1 MGKIR
6 AVVWDLDG
14 TLLNTLDDLTNSLN
28 LALRENGFGE
38 HSRERVRYMV
48 GNGTRMLITRA
59 IPEGEGNERFQS
71 VYDGFLRAYARH
83 SRDCTKPYEGILEL
97 LDHLRNE
104 GIRHAV
110 VSNKIDFAVQELC
123 REYFGDRITVSV
135 GDDPSR
141 ARKPAPDSVFAAME
155 RLNVSGTEAVY
166 VGDSNVDIET
176 AANAGIPGIGVLW
189 GFRDRENLEGA
200 GAKYV
205 VSTPQELE
213 QLILSL

>member
-1 MGKIR
+1 M
-6 AVVWDLDG
+6 
-14 TLLNTLDDLTNSLN
+14 
-28 LALRENGFGE
+28 
-38 HSRERVRYMV
+38 
-48 GNGTRMLITRA
+48 
-59 IPEGEGNERFQS
+59 
-71 VYDGFLRAYARH
+71 
-83 SRDCTKPYEGILEL
+83 
-97 LDHLRNE
+97 
-104 GIRHAV
+104 
-110 VSNKIDFAVQELC
+110 
-123 REYFGDRITVSV
+123 

>member
-1 MGKIR
+1 MGTIR

-14 TLLNTLDDLTNSLN
+14 TLLNTLDDLRNSLN
-28 LALRENGFGE
+28 MSLRENGFEE
-38 HSRERVRYMV
+38 HSRDRVRSMV
-48 GNGTRMLITRA
+48 GNGLRMLISRA
-59 IPEGEGNERFQS
+59 IPDGEKNERFQA
-71 VYDGFLRAYARH
+71 VYDGFVRAYAVH
-83 SRDCTKPYEGILEL
+83 SRDFTKPYDGIPEL
-97 LDHLRNE
+97 LDHLLAH

-123 REYFGDRITVSV
+123 REYFGKRISVSV

-141 ARKPAPDSVFAAME
+141 ARKPAPDSVFAALE
-155 RLNVSGTEAVY
+155 RMNVPGEQAVY

-189 GFRDRENLEGA
+189 GFRDRENLKAA
-200 GAKYV
+200 GARYI
-205 VSTPQELE
+205 VSTPSELE